1 MLGGAAQFV
10 NLRFYLFYPKIPLP
24 CANRCILEWD
34 FVKIRLFFGVSPF
47 NGMTLLLAT
56 LSLDDFPALQPLAHL
71 LEAIP
76 FFSYVLCILVLG
88 KLFYERTSHFS
99 FLDELTER
107 DNPAFGACLA
117 GYLLGIALALTGA
130 FPTGPVSHLAALRD
144 MTTGGILAILLMR
157 ASIWINDKLIL
168 SHFSIDVEMLRDRN
182 IGTGVAVAGSCV
194 GTGLV
199 LAGALTGDSPTWLH
213 SVRDVVVYWAAG
225 QALFIGG
232 AWAFYHTAGYDVQ
245 EIMEHDN
252 NAAAG
257 ISLGGFLAG
266 LGILLW
272 ALLQNASSDLLVE
285 LATLLVAA
293 VVGIPLLLL
302 SSIVTR
308 KLILPR
314 INLPKEIA
322 VDKNTAAGL
331 ICATA
336 SVATALLLAAAL
348 LSRYNALPL

>member
-1 MLGGAAQFV
+1 M
-10 NLRFYLFYPKIPLP
+10 I
-24 CANRCILEWD
+24 
-34 FVKIRLFFGVSPF
+34 FFLS
-47 NGMTLLLAT
+47 T
-56 LSLDDFPALQPLAHL
+56 LSLDDTPVLQSLIPL

-76 FFSYVLCILVLG
+76 FFVYALLILVLG
-88 KLFYERTSHFS
+88 KVFYERTSAFS

-130 FPTGPVSHLAALRD
+130 FPTGPVSNLTALRD
-144 MTTGGILAILLMR
+144 MTTGGVLAILLMR

-182 IGTGVAVAGSCV
+182 IGTGAAVAGSCV

-199 LAGALTGDSPTWLH
+199 LAGALTGNSADWLH
-213 SVRDVVVYWAAG
+213 SVRDVVVYWIAG

-257 ISLGGFLAG
+257 ISLSGFLAS

-272 ALLQNASSDLLVE
+272 ALLQNASNNLLGE
-285 LATLLVAA
+285 LAALLVAGAIGIA
-293 VVGIPLLLL
+293 VLLFA
-302 SSIVTR
+302 SIVTR
-308 KLILPR
+308 KLILPH

-322 VDKNTAAGL
+322 LDKNTAAGL

-336 SVATALLLAAAL
+336 SISTALLLAAAL
-348 LSRYNALPL
+348 LSRYNSLPL

>member
-1 MLGGAAQFV
+1 
-10 NLRFYLFYPKIPLP
+10 
-24 CANRCILEWD
+24 
-34 FVKIRLFFGVSPF
+34 
-47 NGMTLLLAT
+47 MTFLLST
-56 LSLDDFPALQPLAHL
+56 LSLDDTPVLQPLVPL

-76 FFSYVLCILVLG
+76 FFVYALLILVLG
-88 KLFYERTSHFS
+88 KVFYERTSHFS

-130 FPTGPVSHLAALRD
+130 FPTGPVSNLIALRD
-144 MTTGGILAILLMR
+144 MTTGGVLALLLMR
-157 ASIWINDKLIL
+157 ASIWINDQLIL

-182 IGTGVAVAGSCV
+182 LGTGAAVAGSCV

-199 LAGALTGDSPTWLH
+199 LAGALTGNSADWLH
-213 SVRDVVVYWAAG
+213 SVRDVAVYWAVG

-245 EIMEHDN
+245 ETMEHDN

-257 ISLGGFLAG
+257 ISLGGFLAS
-266 LGILLW
+266 LGVLLW

-285 LATLLVAA
+285 LTAILVTA
-293 VVGIPLLLL
+293 VIGISLLLL

-308 KLILPR
+308 KLLLPH
-314 INLPKEIA
+314 INLPKEITL
-322 VDKNTAAGL
+322 DKNTAAGI

-336 SVATALLLAAAL
+336 SLATALLLAASF
-348 LSRYNALPL
+348 LSRYNSLPL

>member
-1 MLGGAAQFV
+1 M
-10 NLRFYLFYPKIPLP
+10 Y
-24 CANRCILEWD
+24 
-34 FVKIRLFFGVSPF
+34 FGVGFGEKRAIFLNEPF
-47 NGMTLLLAT
+47 NGMPLLLAT
-56 LSLDDFPALQPLAHL
+56 FSLENTPALQPLGRL

-76 FFSYVLCILVLG
+76 FFACTLLLLLLG
-88 KLFYERTSHFS
+88 KVFYERTSHFS

-130 FPTGPVSHLAALRD
+130 FPLGPVSPLGALRD
-144 MTTGGILAILLMR
+144 LASGGLLAILLMR

-168 SHFSIDVEMLRDRN
+168 NHFSIDVEMLRDRN
-182 IGTGVAVAGSCV
+182 IGAGAAVAGSCV

-199 LAGALTGDSPTWLH
+199 LAGALTGDSVDWLH

-232 AWAFYHTAGYDVQ
+232 AWAFYHSAGYDVQ
-245 EIMEHDN
+245 ETMEHDN

-266 LGILLW
+266 LGVLLW
-272 ALLQNASSDLLVE
+272 AVLQNASSDLLVE
-285 LATLLVAA
+285 LAAILVAA
-293 VVGIPLLLL
+293 LVGIPLLLL
-302 SSIVTR
+302 ASIVTR
-308 KLILPR
+308 KLLLPH
-314 INLPKEIA
+314 INLPKEITL
-322 VDKNTAAGL
+322 DKNTAAGL